1 MGYNLVPEL
10 NGRAHRSCVGYFDH
24 RRVCADRKVSDAVP
38 KIWSRSV
45 QLCKNTKRMSG
56 KANGGILKIQLL
68 VLLVSLMV

>member
-10 NGRAHRSCVGYFDH
+10 NGRAHRSYVGYFDH
-24 RRVCADRKVSDAVP
+24 LGVCADRKLSDAVP
-38 KIWSRSV
+38 KTWRRSI

-68 VLLVSLMV
+68 VLLVSVMV